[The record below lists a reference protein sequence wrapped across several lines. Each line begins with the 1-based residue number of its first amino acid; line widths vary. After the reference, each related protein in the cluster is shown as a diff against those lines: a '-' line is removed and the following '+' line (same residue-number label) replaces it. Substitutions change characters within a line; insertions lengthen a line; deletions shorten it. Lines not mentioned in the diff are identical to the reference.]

1 MTPVQWAWCT
11 PMQPGAIAL
20 VTLHGEPAAL
30 DALLST
36 CCRRVP
42 AAGATARC
50 LFDDALGSIDDGVA
64 VRIAPTSAM
73 LMPHGGVRIAQ
84 RLQAWLRAHGAIE
97 AELPDAALFPECD
110 SPHAAAAARMA
121 GRCASRRALEL
132 LRDHAARVERSGPAT
147 AADIARAR
155 RLRVLIDP
163 PTVVIAGPSNVGKST
178 LTNALARRTVS
189 VTDDAA
195 GTTRDPVPVRLDL
208 DGVTVDWIDLPGLLD
223 APSAIDASAAS
234 IASRIAASAHVIV
247 VATAPG
253 RGWPRLSPPSPTTIV
268 PVLLQ
273 EDRPDAA
280 TCPERSQALVSCSA
294 RQSTG
299 LDELAIA
306 IRKALVSDE
315 DLADSR
321 AWAFDADQS
330 PMVE

>member
-1 MTPVQWAWCT
+1 MTPVQWAWST

-36 CCRRVP
+36 CCRRIP
-42 AAGATARC
+42 DAGATARC
-50 LFDDALGSIDDGVA
+50 HFTDALGTIDDGVA
-64 VRIAPTSAM
+64 VRASPTSAM

-121 GRCASRRALEL
+121 GRCASRRAVEL
-132 LRDHAARVERSGPAT
+132 LRDHAARIERSGPAT
-147 AADIARAR
+147 AADLARAE

-223 APSAIDASAAS
+223 APSAMDASAAS
-234 IASRIAASAHVIV
+234 IAARLAATARVIV
-247 VATAPG
+247 VATAPR
-253 RGWPRLSPPSPTTIV
+253 RGWPELAPIAGATFIH
-268 PVLLQ
+268 VLLQ
-273 EDRPDAA
+273 ADRPDAS
-280 TCPERSQALVSCSA
+280 TCSERARALVACSA

-299 LDELAIA
+299 LHELALA
-306 IRKALVSDE
+306 IRTALVRDA
-315 DLADSR
+315 DLANPR

-330 PMVE
+330 PIVE

>member
-20 VTLHGEPAAL
+20 VTLHGESAAL
-30 DALLST
+30 DALLAA
-36 CCRRVP
+36 CCRSVP
-42 AAGATARC
+42 AQGGTARC
-50 LFDDALGSIDDGVA
+50 HFADPLGTIDDGVA
-64 VRIAPTSAM
+64 VRASPTTAM

-84 RLQAWLRAHGAIE
+84 RLQTWLRSRGAIE

-121 GRCASRRALEL
+121 GRCASRRAVEL
-132 LRDHAARVERSGPAT
+132 LRDHAARIERSGPAT
-147 AADIARAR
+147 AADLARAE

-223 APSAIDASAAS
+223 APSAMDASAAS
-234 IASRIAASAHVIV
+234 IAARLAATARVIV
-247 VATAPG
+247 VATAPR
-253 RGWPRLSPPSPTTIV
+253 RGWPELAPIAGATFIH
-268 PVLLQ
+268 VLLQ
-273 EDRPDAA
+273 ADRPDAS
-280 TCPERSQALVSCSA
+280 TCSERARALVACSA

-299 LDELAIA
+299 LHELALA
-306 IRKALVSDE
+306 IRTALVRDA
-315 DLADSR
+315 DLANPR

>member
-1 MTPVQWAWCT
+1 MTPVQWAWST

-30 DALLST
+30 EALLAA
-36 CCRRVP
+36 CCRRFP
-42 AAGATARC
+42 AEGTTARC
-50 LFDDALGSIDDGVA
+50 HFTDALGTIDDGVA
-64 VRIAPTSAM
+64 VRASPTSAM

-84 RLQAWLRAHGAIE
+84 RLQAWLCSHGAIE
-97 AELPDAALFPECD
+97 ATLSDLALFPECD

-132 LRDHAARVERSGPAT
+132 LRDHAARIERSGPAT
-147 AADIARAR
+147 AADLARAQ

-223 APSAIDASAAS
+223 APSGIDASAAS
-234 IASRIAASAHVIV
+234 IAARLAATARVIV

-253 RGWPRLSPPSPTTIV
+253 RGWPELAPIAGATFMH
-268 PVLLQ
+268 VLLQ
-273 EDRPDAA
+273 ADRPDAS
-280 TCPERSQALVSCSA
+280 TCSERARTLVACSA
-294 RQSTG
+294 RASTG
-299 LDELAIA
+299 LHELALA
-306 IRKALVSDE
+306 IRTALVSDE
-315 DLADSR
+315 DLADPR

-330 PMVE
+330 PIVE